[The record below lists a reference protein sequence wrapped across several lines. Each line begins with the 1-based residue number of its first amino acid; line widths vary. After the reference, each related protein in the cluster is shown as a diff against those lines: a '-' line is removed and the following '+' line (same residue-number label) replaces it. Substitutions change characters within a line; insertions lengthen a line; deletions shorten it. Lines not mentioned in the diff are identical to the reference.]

1 MGKKKETIS
10 LIDTFSEFNEL
21 KNIDKATMIS
31 VLEESFRSV
40 IAKSVG
46 TDENFDIIINPDK
59 GDLEIWRNRTI
70 VEDAE
75 LQNPNMEISLSEAHK
90 IDDDFEVGE
99 EVTDELHLEDFGR
112 RTILNLR
119 QTLAS
124 KILEL
129 EKDNLYN
136 KYKEKVGEIVS
147 GEVYQVWKKELLLL
161 DDEHNE
167 LILPKTE
174 QIPSDFFRKGEHVRA
189 IVARVENKN
198 NNPKIILS
206 RTSPIFLERLFEMEI
221 PEINDG
227 LITIKG
233 IARIPGERAKVA
245 VEAYDDRID
254 PVGACVGMKG
264 FRIHGIVRELRN
276 ENIDVINYTNNTNL
290 FIQRALSP
298 AKINSISVKDE
309 ERRAEVFLYPEEVS
323 LAIGKGGANIK
334 LASMLTGYNI
344 EVFREIDDFDEE
356 DIYLDEF
363 RDEIDDWV
371 IDSLKRI
378 GCSTAKNVLAMP
390 RERLIKEA
398 DLEEDTVDEILDILR
413 YEFEDEEDIYL
424 DEFRD
429 EIDDWVIDSLKR
441 IGCSTAKNVLAM
453 PRERLI
459 KEADLEEDTVDEIL
473 DILRY
478 EFEDEEDITTEE
490 QDN

>member
-59 GDLEIWRNRTI
+59 GDLEIWRNRVI
-70 VEDAE
+70 VEDNE
-75 LQNPNMEISLSEAHK
+75 LQNPNMEISLTEAHK
-90 IDDDFEVGE
+90 IDEDFEVGE
-99 EVTDELHLEDFGR
+99 EVTDELQLEDFGR

-298 AKINSISVKDE
+298 AKINSISVKEE
-309 ERRAEVFLYPEEVS
+309 ERRAEVFLYPDEVS

-363 RDEIDDWV
+363 RDEIDGWV
-371 IDSLKRI
+371 IDQLKRI

-398 DLEEDTVDEILDILR
+398 DLEENTVDEVLKILR
-413 YEFEDEEDIYL
+413 YEFEDE
-424 DEFRD
+424 
-429 EIDDWVIDSLKR
+429 
-441 IGCSTAKNVLAM
+441 
-453 PRERLI
+453 
-459 KEADLEEDTVDEIL
+459 DTT
-473 DILRY
+473 
-478 EFEDEEDITTEE
+478 DEEPAI
-490 QDN
+490 